1 MTCLRMD
8 ALIVSEYWV
17 SDWIGLLIECVFVFV
32 LINRFPDNFEKLSPP
47 ILQLDEVEFYY
58 SPDQKLFNGL
68 CVSADLES
76 RICIVRNK
84 SVLTEKK
91 KEAFGREVNYQS
103 NSSCT
108 SLIP

>member
-1 MTCLRMD
+1 MHWLFLCIGL
-8 ALIVSEYWV
+8 VSER
-17 SDWIGLLIECVFVFV
+17 IFVFV

-58 SPDQKLFNGL
+58 SSDQKLFNGL

-84 SVLTEKK
+84 SVLTYCKK
-91 KEAFGREVNYQS
+91 KEAFGRE
-103 NSSCT
+103 
-108 SLIP
+108 IK